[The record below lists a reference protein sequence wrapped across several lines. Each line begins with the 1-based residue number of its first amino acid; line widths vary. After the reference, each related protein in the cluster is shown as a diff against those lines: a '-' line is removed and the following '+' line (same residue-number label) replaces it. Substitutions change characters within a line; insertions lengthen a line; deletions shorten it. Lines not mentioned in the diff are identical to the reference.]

1 MLTLEKVDA
10 YYGAAQAL
18 HQVTLSVRPGE
29 VLALAGRNGAG
40 KSTTLKV
47 LAGHL
52 QARSGSLCIDGKR
65 LSRPTPE
72 MLSRL
77 GVAYIPEDRQIFP
90 SLTVR
95 ENLVISTVA
104 HAGLDGGWTI
114 DRVFDLFPRLKER
127 RRAYGQEL
135 SGGEQ
140 QMLAIGRALLCQPRL
155 LLLDE
160 PTEGLAPV
168 VVAAL
173 VQAMKEIVAEQAGVI
188 IVEQN
193 FTVPEALATSFSVMD
208 GGRIVWEGAK
218 ADYLSSRQDV
228 MALLSGLGNGA
239 EPQPA

>member
-1 MLTLEKVDA
+1 MLTLEKADA

-18 HQVTLSVRPGE
+18 HQVSLSVRPGE

-52 QARSGSLCIDGKR
+52 IARSGTLAMDGAP
-65 LSRPTPE
+65 LVRPSPE
-72 MLSRL
+72 MMSQR
-77 GVAYIPEDRQIFP
+77 GVAYVPEDRQIFP
-90 SLTVR
+90 SLSVR
-95 ENLVISTVA
+95 ENLIISTVA
-104 HAGLDGGWTI
+104 HSRTEGGWTI
-114 DRVFDLFPRLKER
+114 DRIFELFPRLKER

-168 VVAAL
+168 VVTAL
-173 VQAMKEIVAEQAGVI
+173 VEAMREIVAGQAGII

-208 GGRIVWEGAK
+208 GGRIVWEGTK
-218 ADYLSSRQDV
+218 ADYLRSRQEV
-228 MALLSGLGNGA
+228 MALLSGL
-239 EPQPA
+239 

>member
-1 MLTLEKVDA
+1 MLTLRNADA
-10 YYGAAQAL
+10 CYGAAQAL
-18 HQVTLSVRPGE
+18 HQVSLSAGPGD

-40 KSTTLKV
+40 KSTALKV

-52 QARSGSLCIDGKR
+52 ALRSGTLEFDGKT
-65 LSRPTPE
+65 LANPTPE
-72 MLSRL
+72 MMSHL
-77 GVAYIPEDRQIFP
+77 GVAYVPEDRQVFP
-90 SLTVR
+90 SLSVR

-104 HAGLDGGWTI
+104 HPRPRGGWTI
-114 DRVFDLFPRLKER
+114 DRVFELFPRLKER
-127 RRAYGQEL
+127 RRAFGQEL

-168 VVAAL
+168 VVAA
-173 VQAMKEIVAEQAGVI
+173 VVEAIREIVAEKAGII

-208 GGRIVWEGAK
+208 TGRIAWNGTK
-218 ADYLSSRQDV
+218 AEYMENRRDV
-228 MALLSGLGNGA
+228 MSLLSGLGSDA
-239 EPQPA
+239 QPQLT